1 MEGIE
6 GRRRGKKVGDKERKK
21 SHNLCWFIIKR
32 GFPRT
37 FLLWQ
42 TLPVGSLYSPY
53 TELRE
58 GDKKMF
64 IHVNGSG

>member
-37 FLLWQ
+37 FLLCKLFLLEVCTHHTQ
-42 TLPVGSLYSPY
+42 
-53 TELRE
+53 
-58 GDKKMF
+58 
-64 IHVNGSG
+64 N